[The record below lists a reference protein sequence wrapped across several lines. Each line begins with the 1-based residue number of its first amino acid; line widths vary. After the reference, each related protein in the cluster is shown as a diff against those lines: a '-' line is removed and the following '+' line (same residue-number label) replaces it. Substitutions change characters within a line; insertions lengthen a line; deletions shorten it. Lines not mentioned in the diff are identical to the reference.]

1 MAFDDYRSLLVSDT
15 EGWHDGSDVITYS
28 FLGTDMPK
36 YYRRLDTDGDG
47 IKDSWNIGGEIV
59 PFTNDFS
66 MTVEQRAMT
75 SLAIEAWN
83 EVANVNL
90 QPGTIARGGT
100 DSDHGTPVTGDGT
113 LVAAGGDALPVNDD
127 GYSLV
132 DMSAV
137 FEEGLN
143 FFGVD
148 YDASQIYVNTNGNI
162 TFGTGLS
169 QYTPS
174 GISAGTI
181 PLIAAFWADVDTRAG
196 EPIYVDVDAEA
207 DVVTI
212 TWENVGFYSHHAE
225 PSNSFQMQL
234 FDRGE
239 GDFDIVFRYED
250 INWSAGTASG
260 GDPETGLGGTPA
272 RAGYSPGN
280 GADFFELP
288 QSGIES
294 DITNLENITGNTGV
308 EGLWVFEV
316 RNGAIVGDIAF
327 GSTGFEDTGLY
338 GFVADFPNP
347 DHLGDRPSRAGD
359 MWINNANTDQYIP
372 GVGPIY
378 GHTSWNT
385 YLHELGHALG
395 LRHPN
400 ERPNDP
406 DTNAQYT
413 VMSYA
418 AHPSEADES
427 LIDQSF
433 SLTPMV
439 WDIQALQELYGANT
453 TTRTT
458 DTVYFGDGGGENGA
472 LEYQYATNADNDLG
486 MQVRGQDGNY
496 RDVHLTI
503 WDAGG
508 SDLIDASDLSTRSF
522 IDLRPGRYS
531 TIGEETDNIAVAAAV
546 REGGEVINYI
556 ENAWG
561 GSGRDRITGNNAD
574 NELLGGGGRDV
585 IRGNRGDD
593 MIEGESGN
601 DKLYGNG
608 GGDLIEGGSGKDR
621 INGGSGGD
629 VLFGDGGNDNLSG
642 GNGNDDLDGGAGN
655 DRLLGGRGADTFIF
669 GTGNDTVRDFNTGQR
684 GEVVDLSDVAA
695 ITDFSDLIAN
705 HATDVSGGVRI
716 SDLGGNTMLLED
728 LTVSDLAA
736 NDFLF

>member
-1 MAFDDYRSLLVSDT
+1 MAFNDYRSLLVSDT
-15 EGWHDGSDVITYS
+15 QGWHDGSGVITYS
-28 FLGTDMPK
+28 YLGTDMPG

-47 IKDSWNIGGEIV
+47 TKDAWNIGGETV
-59 PFTNDFS
+59 PFTNDVS

-100 DSDHGTPVTGDGT
+100 DSSIGTPVTGNGT
-113 LVAAGGDALPVNDD
+113 LVAAGGSALPTNDD
-127 GYSLV
+127 GTSLV

-143 FFGVD
+143 FFGVE

-162 TFGTGLS
+162 TFGSGLS

-174 GISAGTI
+174 GISAGSLPI
-181 PLIAAFWADVDTRAG
+181 IAAFWADVDTRAG
-196 EPIYVDVDAEA
+196 SPVYVDVNAET

-212 TWENVGFYSHHAE
+212 TWENVGFYNQHAE

-234 FDRGE
+234 YDRGS

-260 GDPETGLGGTPA
+260 GDPDTGLGGTPA
-272 RAGYSPGN
+272 RAGYTAGN

-294 DITNLENITGNTGV
+294 QITNLENITGNTGV

-327 GSTGFEDTGLY
+327 GATEFEDTSLF
-338 GFVADFPNP
+338 GFVADFPDP

-359 MWINNANTDQYIP
+359 LWINSANEDQYVP

-400 ERPNDP
+400 ERPNNE

-413 VMSYA
+413 VMSYVE
-418 AHPSEADES
+418 HPSESGED
-427 LIDQSF
+427 LIDQGF

-439 WDIQALQELYGANT
+439 WDIQAMQALYGANT
-453 TTRTT
+453 TTRAT
-458 DTVYFGDGGGENGA
+458 DTVYFGDGGGISGA

-486 MQVRGQDGNY
+486 MQVRGADGNY
-496 RDVHLTI
+496 RDVYLTI

-508 SDLIDASDLSTRSF
+508 QDLIDASDLSTRSL

-531 TIGEETDNIAVAAAV
+531 TIGEETDNVAVAAAV
-546 REGGEVINYI
+546 RQDGNVINFI
-556 ENAWG
+556 EDAWG
-561 GSGRDRITGNNAD
+561 GSARDRIIGNNAD
-574 NELLGGGGRDV
+574 NGLLGGGARDV
-585 IRGNRGDD
+585 IRGGGGADIID
-593 MIEGESGN
+593 GEAGN
-601 DKLYGNG
+601 DKLFGNG
-608 GGDLIEGGSGKDR
+608 GADFIEGAGGKDR
-621 INGGSGGD
+621 INGGGGND
-629 VLFGDGGNDNLSG
+629 DLFGNAGNDNLSG
-642 GNGNDDLDGGAGN
+642 RSGADTLDGGAGN
-655 DRLLGGRGADTFIF
+655 DRLIGGGGGDTFVF
-669 GTGNDTVRDFNTGQR
+669 SSGADTVRDFNTGQS
-684 GEVVDLSDVAA
+684 GEVIDLSDVAA
-695 ITDFSDLIAN
+695 ITDFSDLMTN
-705 HATDVSGGVRI
+705 HASEVTGGVRI
-716 SDLGGNTMLLED
+716 SDLSGNTMLLED
-728 LTVSDLAA
+728 ISLSDLSAD
-736 NDFLF
+736 DFLF